1 MPAIPTER
9 VILGLPGRAVFGL
22 LVLLSIVVFVY
33 SMSRRIRVLMAGRP
47 DDRFTQIGLRVWKT
61 LEYAFAQKRMFRDFY
76 AGFFHILIFG
86 GFVVLTV
93 RSIALVLEGSVP
105 GFVLLPGPPG
115 DYYTLLKDV
124 FEVLTLA
131 GVLLAVFRRAFARP
145 KRLDLSTDAWLILFL
160 IGLLMATDLVA
171 AGAQLALAPSLQTR
185 WSPVVL
191 TIARMLSGMDRARLQ
206 TLYETC
212 WWVHLGDLLFFGNYL
227 PYSKHFHILTSV
239 PNIFFMNLA
248 PMGRLKTVDLE
259 NTERFGAS
267 RVEDLTWKS
276 MLDGYTCTECGR
288 CRVVCPT
295 ALTGKPLDPKIFIG
309 DVRDAVYEATPG
321 ILAAGSAGGD
331 GVDAT
336 PRKELIGG
344 WISEDTI
351 WACTMCG
358 FCTTACPVFIV
369 PAVDKIAEMRRY
381 LVLDKAEFPKE
392 VQNAFR
398 GMETNGNP
406 WNIAASTRA
415 DWAKGL
421 PVATMSQVEG
431 IEVDVLFW
439 VGCAGSYEDRAKRV
453 SKALVEILDAAGV
466 SFAILGTEETCT
478 GDSARRMGN
487 EYLFQM
493 LAQQNVETL
502 NGHKVKKIVTN
513 CPHCMNCL
521 KNEYGDFGGHYEV
534 VHGSQLVADLVAAG
548 RVKLTTPIPDSIT
561 FHDPCYL
568 GRYNGAYEAPR
579 QILRAIPGLELKELE
594 RSRERGLCCGAG
606 GGRMW
611 MEEKLGTRI
620 NQTRMREIAE
630 AGTGSVGV
638 SCPFC
643 MVMIGNAKDEIGVAT
658 VPFDVLELARKA
670 MAPPAPPGGP
680 KAEAPA

>member
-1 MPAIPTER
+1 MPPLPTER
-9 VILGLPGRAVFGL
+9 LVLGLPGRVVFGL
-22 LVLLSIVVFVY
+22 LVFAALAFFVFSV
-33 SMSRRIRVLMAGRP
+33 SRRVRVLMAGRP
-47 DDRFTQIGLRVWKT
+47 DNRFTRIAERIGKT
-61 LEYAFAQKRMFRDFY
+61 LEYAFAQRRMFRDFY

-93 RSIALVLEGSVP
+93 RSLALVVEGLIP
-105 GFVLLPGPPG
+105 GFVLLPGRAG
-115 DYYTLLKDV
+115 DGYTFVKDV

-145 KRLDLSTDAWLILFL
+145 KRLDLTWDAWLILFL
-160 IGLLMATDLVA
+160 IGLLMVTDLVA
-171 AGAQLALAPSLQTR
+171 EGARTALAPSHATP
-185 WSPVVL
+185 WAPVVSA
-191 TIARMLSGMDRARLQ
+191 IAGALAGAAPATLQ
-206 TLYETC
+206 ALYEWC
-212 WWVHLGDLLFFGNYL
+212 WWVHLVDLLFFGNYL
-227 PYSKHFHILTSV
+227 PYSKHFHILASI
-239 PNIFFMNLA
+239 PNIFFMNLE
-248 PMGRLKTVDLE
+248 PMGRLATVDLE

-267 RVEDLTWKS
+267 RVEDLTWKQ

-309 DVRDAVYEATPG
+309 NVRDAVYEATPG
-321 ILAAGSAGGD
+321 ILAEASGRGNGG
-331 GVDAT
+331 GAP
-336 PRKELIGG
+336 PRQDLIGG
-344 WISEDTI
+344 WLSEDTI

-358 FCTTACPVFIV
+358 FCTTACPVFIIPV
-369 PAVDKIAEMRRY
+369 VDKVAEMRRY

-406 WNIAASTRA
+406 WNISAATRA
-415 DWAKGL
+415 DWARGL
-421 PVATMSQVEG
+421 PVASMADAEG
-431 IEVDVLFW
+431 KEIEVLFW

-453 SKALVEILDAAGV
+453 SKALVEILAAAGV
-466 SFAILGTEETCT
+466 SFAILGNEETCT

-502 NGHKVKKIVTN
+502 NSHKVRKIVTN

-534 VHGSQLVADLVAAG
+534 VHGSQLVAELIRAG
-548 RVKLTTPIPDSIT
+548 RVKLGTPIPETIT

-568 GRYNGAYEAPR
+568 GRYNDAYDAPR
-579 QILRAIPGLELKELE
+579 DILRAIPGLELKELE
-594 RSRERGLCCGAG
+594 RSREKGLCCGAG

-611 MEEKLGTRI
+611 MEEKLGSRI
-620 NQTRMREIAE
+620 NQERMKEIA
-630 AGTGSVGV
+630 ASGASSVGV

-643 MVMIGNAKDEIGVAT
+643 MVMIGNARDELAVST
-658 VPFDVLELARKA
+658 QPFDVLELARRA
-670 MAPPAPPGGP
+670 MA
-680 KAEAPA
+680 